1 MLLTPLHPL
10 QSGFFP
16 ALHHKTAFVNVWT
29 NGPLPPSWSILS
41 SCSLCIIFSSFP
53 TTSLHLFNLFCK
65 LIYLNVISLRS
76 GPMLTFVFHT
86 LLGSIIQPL
95 ASIAFRRTRA
105 LKWPLQAG
113 FPLYNHVST
122 HDQPYPCAWAPS
134 QWVYVSLYL
143 PVRIYAFLSYVLSVV
158 NMVPACSRSSLL
170 TSLMTG
176 TEAGLWRG
184 MHSTTPQKGRLGH
197 SASALWIHDQTG
209 EPRYRRTA
217 FQMITYYM
225 RFT

>member
-16 ALHHKTAFVNVWT
+16 ALHHKTALVNVWT

-95 ASIAFRRTRA
+95 ASIAFSRTRA
-105 LKWPLQAG
+105 LKW
-113 FPLYNHVST
+113 
-122 HDQPYPCAWAPS
+122 
-134 QWVYVSLYL
+134 
-143 PVRIYAFLSYVLSVV
+143 VR
-158 NMVPACSRSSLL
+158 P
-170 TSLMTG
+170 
-176 TEAGLWRG
+176 
-184 MHSTTPQKGRLGH
+184 GRLPSLQPCVHPWAAISLRLGPFSMSVCQSI
-197 SASALWIHDQTG
+197 SAS
-209 EPRYRRTA
+209 
-217 FQMITYYM
+217 
-225 RFT
+225 